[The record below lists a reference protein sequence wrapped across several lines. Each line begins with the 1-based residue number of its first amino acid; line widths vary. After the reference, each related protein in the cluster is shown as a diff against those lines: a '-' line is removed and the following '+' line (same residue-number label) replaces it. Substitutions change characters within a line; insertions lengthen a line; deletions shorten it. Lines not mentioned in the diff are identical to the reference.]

1 MRYRYIA
8 AELSGK
14 IIEGEIDAGNPSQ
27 VLGWMATQKYKPISV
42 KAVVVTNTTKQG
54 IQLFKQKITLSDKV
68 FLTKYLALMLK
79 VGTDLFRAID
89 ILVSDFDKPIL
100 KSFLMEVREALSQG
114 KPFHTTFAK
123 YPQYFSLVMVNLIK
137 AGEKSGNLESVF
149 ENVSSSLEKDQE
161 LYNKVKTALI
171 YPVILV
177 GVAMLVLTLMVV
189 FVIPRIANVFAETGI
204 EPPLFSRIVFAVGLF
219 FGQYAYIIMPFLIA
233 MIVFAWYF
241 FFKNPVGR
249 QTLERII
256 GRTPVIKNIVQ
267 QLAIQRFASTF
278 ASLLKAGIPILEALN
293 ITAGAVGS
301 EELKD
306 SLVRIAK
313 EGITKGLTVG
323 EAFRREVY
331 FPRTVTNLIAISE
344 KAGHME
350 EVLETLSDFYASEVD
365 ASVKILVSF
374 LEPILLLVLGSV
386 VGLIALAVIMPIYQ
400 LIATV

>member
-8 AELSGK
+8 AEPSGK
-14 IIEGEIDAGNPSQ
+14 IIEGEIDAGNASQ
-27 VLGWMATQKYKPISV
+27 VLGWMATHKYKPVSI
-42 KAVVVTNTTKQG
+42 KAVTATTKRH
-54 IQLFKQKITLSDKV
+54 IPLFSESITLSDKV

-89 ILVSDFDKPIL
+89 ILISDFDKPIL
-100 KSFLMEVREALSQG
+100 KSFLMEVRESLSQG
-114 KPFHTTFAK
+114 RPFYTTFAK

-149 ENVSSSLEKDQE
+149 DNVSSNLEKDQE
-161 LYNKVKTALI
+161 LYNRVKTALI

-177 GVAMLVLTLMVV
+177 GVATLILVLMIV
-189 FVIPRIANVFAETGI
+189 FVLPRIANVFAQTGV
-204 EPPLFSRIVFAVGLF
+204 EPPLFSRVVFAIGLF
-219 FGQYAYIIMPFLIA
+219 FGQYSYIVMPFFIA
-233 MIVFAWYF
+233 LVIFTWYF
-241 FFKNPVGR
+241 FFKNKIGARVKDRMIARMPV
-249 QTLERII
+249 
-256 GRTPVIKNIVQ
+256 VKNIVR
-267 QLAIQRFASTF
+267 QLAIQRFATTF
-278 ASLLKAGIPILEALN
+278 ASLLRAGIPMVEALN

-306 SLVRIAK
+306 ALTRIAN

-323 EAFRREVY
+323 EAFRREIY

-365 ASVKILVSF
+365 ASVKIFVSF
-374 LEPILLLVLGSV
+374 LEPILLLCLGAAI
-386 VGLIALAVIMPIYQ
+386 GLIALAVIIPIYQ
-400 LIATV
+400 LITTI